1 VAETTC
7 QLLAKASDYLSISQ
21 NQNSAISIKRLNE
34 RAKELE
40 AEVKDLRIEHQSEI
54 SEMQQ
59 NVADLQAEKT
69 QRIKNEKL
77 LEDRLKR
84 LQEESE
90 R

>member
-21 NQNSAISIKRLNE
+21 NQNSQISMRRLNE

-84 LQEESE
+84 VQEESE